1 MIRDAY
7 GEAMMVSTEAF
18 SRFESLVDR
27 NDADGL
33 DARIKVVYK
42 NDNNWRNVIYRDDE
56 ELFNLTVF
64 TEEDLE
70 RVGYQVNSGMASTE
84 KREELIYEDG
94 RYIVHYKN
102 IGGYRF
108 YRLYDI
114 TDAYL
119 KFRQYMLYFI
129 LISLGII
136 VVVVLITALVLRGI
150 LSPLSSLTD
159 AASNMAEGDYTKR
172 VTVSSTDEIG
182 VLAGRFNE
190 MAEAVE
196 ENSRRL
202 TESEYK
208 KTLMMGNLSHELKT
222 PMTAIAGYAET
233 LLTTK
238 LSEDQKNEALYY
250 IYSETSR
257 LGRLSKKMMQLLS
270 LSGGEVV
277 EKKTIETKELLESI
291 SDTVSVRLK
300 EKDIK
305 LITESDSEFILTD
318 EDLIKD
324 VIINLV
330 DNSIKAS
337 SPGKRVWVSIKENT
351 LSVRDEGIG
360 IPEEELSAVTEPFY
374 MVDKSRSRKE
384 GGAGL
389 GLSII
394 KLIVEKL
401 GGTLRI
407 SSKVNEGTEIMI
419 DNCFFADRE
428 E

>member
-1 MIRDAY
+1 
-7 GEAMMVSTEAF
+7 
-18 SRFESLVDR
+18 
-27 NDADGL
+27 
-33 DARIKVVYK
+33 
-42 NDNNWRNVIYRDDE
+42 
-56 ELFNLTVF
+56 
-64 TEEDLE
+64 
-70 RVGYQVNSGMASTE
+70 
-84 KREELIYEDG
+84 
-94 RYIVHYKN
+94 
-102 IGGYRF
+102 
-108 YRLYDI
+108 
-114 TDAYL
+114 
-119 KFRQYMLYFI
+119 
-129 LISLGII
+129 
-136 VVVVLITALVLRGI
+136 
-150 LSPLSSLTD
+150 
-159 AASNMAEGDYTKR
+159 
-172 VTVSSTDEIG
+172 
-182 VLAGRFNE
+182 
-190 MAEAVE
+190 
-196 ENSRRL
+196 
-202 TESEYK
+202 
-208 KTLMMGNLSHELKT
+208 
-222 PMTAIAGYAET
+222 MTAIAGYAET

-270 LSGGEVV
+270 LSDGEVV

-419 DNCFFADRE
+419 DNCFSADRE